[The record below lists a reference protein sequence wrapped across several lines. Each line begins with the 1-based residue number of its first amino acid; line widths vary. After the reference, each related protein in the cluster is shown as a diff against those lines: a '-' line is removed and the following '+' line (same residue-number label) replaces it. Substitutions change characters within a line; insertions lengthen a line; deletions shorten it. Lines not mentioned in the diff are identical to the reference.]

1 MNRLARP
8 CRIQSCGLVVDG
20 RTIVTKISRVKRCL
34 RLPRNV
40 TGRDLVVGDL
50 HGHRS
55 LLEQELDRL
64 GFDPSCDRVI
74 SVGDLIDRG
83 PESLATLSLIEEP
96 WFHAVL
102 GNHELMLL
110 NFLDYYASRLH
121 SKKSFAAGGGEWIAE
136 ATSRNRKALARLAD
150 VIASLPLA
158 IHIDGAVPFNVTHA
172 DLHPIGSKQ
181 GCLFSQETICVHK
194 ADIVTSSKAN
204 ITAALKSELLALRF
218 AQHSVRVSP
227 TPWGALPITYVG
239 HSPLPHV
246 TVHNSYVYIDQGV
259 CGRASKRAFPT
270 MPTVL
275 DHRRFAYWLGGVAT
289 ACGRTAPSS
298 IHASEG
304 TGVATDSE
312 ALA

>member
-1 MNRLARP
+1 MTN
-8 CRIQSCGLVVDG
+8 
-20 RTIVTKISRVKRCL
+20 ISKVRRCL
-34 RLPRNV
+34 RLPRNA

-64 GFDPSCDRVI
+64 GFDPTRDRVI

-121 SKKSFAAGGGEWIAE
+121 SKKSFPLGGGDWITE
-136 ATSRNRKALARLAD
+136 ASSRSRKALARLAD
-150 VIASLPLA
+150 GIASLPLA
-158 IHIDGAVPFNVTHA
+158 IHVDGDVPFNVTHA
-172 DLHPIGSKQ
+172 DLLAIGLKQ
-181 GCLFSQETICVHK
+181 SCLFNEETICVHK
-194 ADIVTSSKAN
+194 ADIVTASKEN
-204 ITAALKSELLALRF
+204 ITSALKSDLLELRF
-218 AQHSVRVSP
+218 AQHSVRVSA

-239 HSPLPHV
+239 HAPLRHV
-246 TVHNSYVYIDQGV
+246 MVHNSYVYIDQGV
-259 CGRASKRAFPT
+259 CERPSKRAAPT

-275 DHRRFAYWLGGVAT
+275 DHRKFAYWLGGVAS

-298 IHASEG
+298 IRASDDADMA
-304 TGVATDSE
+304 TGSE
-312 ALA
+312 AWA